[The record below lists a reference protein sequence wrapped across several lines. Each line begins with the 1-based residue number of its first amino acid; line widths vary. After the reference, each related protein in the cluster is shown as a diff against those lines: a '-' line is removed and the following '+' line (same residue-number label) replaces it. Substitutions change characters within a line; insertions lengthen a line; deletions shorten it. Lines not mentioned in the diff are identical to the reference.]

1 MLIEEKFVV
10 LAPIQRVWDFM
21 MEPEK
26 ITSCIP
32 GCEKIIVR
40 DEKNYFAAVKA
51 EVGPISVRFEFNT
64 EIVEI
69 APPFHVRTVSR
80 GEDKGKKGNFRQE
93 TTLNLRKI
101 SENETEVS
109 YKSEVNVGGK
119 LATFGAAIIRVKA
132 KKLGEQF
139 ANSIKDKL
147 DKR

>member
-1 MLIEEKFVV
+1 MSQRGDAMLIEEKFVV

-69 APPFHVRTVSR
+69 APPPSM
-80 GEDKGKKGNFRQE
+80 
-93 TTLNLRKI
+93 
-101 SENETEVS
+101 
-109 YKSEVNVGGK
+109 
-119 LATFGAAIIRVKA
+119 
-132 KKLGEQF
+132 
-139 ANSIKDKL
+139 
-147 DKR
+147 